1 MNISEAS
8 RLSGISAKMIRY
20 YEKVGLIPPA
30 SRTRS
35 NYRAYLARDVHML
48 RFIRHARDLGFSV
61 SSIATLLELWK
72 DDARKSADVQALAL
86 EHIEALRTRIAGL
99 DQIAQTLERL
109 VHACHG
115 DDRPD
120 CPILEELEAPE
131 DAGVES
137 ALPES
142 ESP

>member
-35 NYRAYLARDVHML
+35 NYRAYQPRDVHML

-61 SSIATLLELWK
+61 TAIDTLLGLWGIK
-72 DDARKSADVQALAL
+72 PARAQMSGRLPCSTSRRFGRRSQDSNRSLA
-86 EHIEALRTRIAGL
+86 RSS
-99 DQIAQTLERL
+99 
-109 VHACHG
+109 V
-115 DDRPD
+115 
-120 CPILEELEAPE
+120 
-131 DAGVES
+131 
-137 ALPES
+137 
-142 ESP
+142 

>member
-30 SRTRS
+30 SRTKS
-35 NYRAYLARDVHML
+35 NYRAYLTRDVHML

-61 SSIATLLELWK
+61 AAIETLLGLWGNQE
-72 DDARKSADVQALAL
+72 RQSADVRALAL
-86 EHIEALRTRIAGL
+86 QHIEVLRTKIAGL
-99 DQIAQTLERL
+99 EQMARTLERL
-109 VHACHG
+109 VDACHG

-120 CPILEELEAPE
+120 CPILDQL
-131 DAGVES
+131 
-137 ALPES
+137 
-142 ESP
+142 ESPGEP